1 MPRLPRQSSG
11 PSSACPHTLF
21 KTWETPLTSTLPAVS
36 FFSLFVYKSAQSW
49 LACIDRVALHVTR
62 GPAVRLSRAA
72 VVVLPAGRS
81 VVGVLP
87 TVVVR
92 GVEVGWPLLKPLEL
106 LVVEPVAAALVGPV
120 VMHLLE
126 LV

>member
-1 MPRLPRQSSG
+1 MARLPRQSSG
-11 PSSACPHTLF
+11 PSSVCPHTLF
-21 KTWETPLTSTLPAVS
+21 ETWEMPLTSTLPAVP
-36 FFSLFVYKSAQSW
+36 FFLFVYKSAQSW
-49 LACIDRVALHVTR
+49 LACIDRVALRVAP
-62 GPAVRLSRAA
+62 GPPVRLSRAA

-92 GVEVGWPLLKPLEL
+92 GVEVGWAFLEPPEL
-106 LVVEPVAAALVGPV
+106 LVVEPVAAATLLGPV